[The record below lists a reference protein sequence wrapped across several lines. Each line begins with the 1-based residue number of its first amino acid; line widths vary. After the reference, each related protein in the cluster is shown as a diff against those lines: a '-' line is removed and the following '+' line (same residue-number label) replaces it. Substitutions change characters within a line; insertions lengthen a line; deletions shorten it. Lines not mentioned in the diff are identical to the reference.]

1 MVKTTHYLGF
11 FPDTKTLGKNYFD
24 LESGSFVNSKH
35 FKGLY
40 MSKAN
45 GFILS
50 NLLKN
55 KELDISKSEQD
66 IFLDEF
72 FQYFKIHHYNLDN
85 VTSHKVIRSLR

>member
-1 MVKTTHYLGF
+1 
-11 FPDTKTLGKNYFD
+11 
-24 LESGSFVNSKH
+24 
-35 FKGLY
+35 
-40 MSKAN
+40 MSKEN
-45 GFILS
+45 TFILS

-66 IFLDEF
+66 NFLDEF